1 MGFKAFISDIYSVK
15 STVMSVDDVYNR
27 FGGYGIK
34 SAGVTVNTTTAMQHA
49 TVFACIRDKAE
60 SIGQLPVR
68 LFRMQRDGTEVEI
81 KKGREYRILTKQ
93 PNDFMTMQDLLQ
105 MYVTCRESYGKFYA
119 YIVRNDLGSIAEI
132 IPFRHQ
138 GNVTPNMDMNGNLY
152 YTYVTNDNKPMMAFA
167 GGDVIHIKGNTLDGF
182 TGLSPISYNASAI
195 GLGMAQENHMA
206 KLCKNGAMP
215 KGLLETPNVF
225 QDAKNATRLR
235 EEFDDRYAG
244 TENSG
249 KTVLLENGLKFSPL
263 TISPADSELLL
274 SRQYSQQQI
283 CGIFRVP
290 PRRIGASTVA
300 KQADIEQENKDYYV
314 NSLMPQVVSFEY
326 AMNIITPDN
335 IRVQVDERGFTR
347 GDLASTVEALGKAF
361 SLSAINMNEF
371 REGIGY
377 QSVEFG
383 EYRAIDTNNIT
394 LGTLD
399 QVESLQAEQRALAMA
414 GANNQKKPV
423 KEDENET

>member
-1 MGFKAFISDIYSVK
+1 MSLKSFFSDLYNIK
-15 STVMSVDDVYNR
+15 SAVMSIDDVYNR

-49 TVFACIRDKAE
+49 TVFACIRDKSE

-68 LFRMQRDGTEVEI
+68 LFRMQADGTEIEI
-81 KKGREYRILTKQ
+81 KKGREFRIITKQ
-93 PNDFMTMQDLLQ
+93 PNDFMTMQDFLQ
-105 MYVTCRESYGKFYA
+105 MYVTCRETYGKFYA
-119 YIVRNDLGSIAEI
+119 YVVRNDRGSIAEI

-138 GNVTPNMDMNGNLY
+138 GNVTPQMDMNGNLY
-152 YTYVTNDNKPMMAFA
+152 YTYVTNDNKPKMAFA
-167 GGDVIHIKGNTLDGF
+167 GGDVMHIKGNTLDGF
-182 TGLSPISYNASAI
+182 TGLSPISYNAGAI
-195 GLGMAQENHMA
+195 GLGIAQENHTSNLM
-206 KLCKNGAMP
+206 KNGAMP
-215 KGLLETPNVF
+215 KGLLETPDVF
-225 QDAKNATRLR
+225 KDPAAATRLR

-249 KTVLLENGLKFSPL
+249 KTVLLEGNLKFNAL

-283 CGIFRVP
+283 CGVFRVP

-347 GDLASTVEALGKAF
+347 GDLKSQVEGLGKAF
-361 SLSAINMNEF
+361 SLTAITMNEF

-377 QSVEFG
+377 QPIEYG
-383 EYRAIDTNNIT
+383 EYHAIDTNNIT

-399 QVESLQAEQRALAMA
+399 QVQGLQEEQRAIALSSSQQAE
-414 GANNQKKPV
+414 KPAEE
-423 KEDENET
+423 KPDET

>member
-1 MGFKAFISDIYSVK
+1 
-15 STVMSVDDVYNR
+15 MSIDDVYNR
-27 FGGYGIK
+27 FGSYGTQ
-34 SAGVTVNTTTAMQHA
+34 SAGVTVNTTSAMQHA
-49 TVFACIRDKAE
+49 TVFACIRDKSE

-68 LFRMQRDGTEVEI
+68 LFRMQPDGTEVEI
-81 KKGREYRILTKQ
+81 KKGRDYKILTKQ

-119 YIVRNDLGSIAEI
+119 YIVRNDRGSIAEI
-132 IPFRHQ
+132 IPFRYQ
-138 GNVTPNMDMNGNLY
+138 GNVTAQMDLNGNLY

-167 GGDVIHIKGNTLDGF
+167 GGDVMHIKGNTLDGF
-182 TGLSPISYNASAI
+182 TGLSPIAYNVGSI
-195 GLGMAQENHMA
+195 GLGISQENHMA
-206 KLCKNGAMP
+206 NLCKNGAMP
-215 KGLLETPNVF
+215 KGLLQTDNIF
-225 QDAKNATRLR
+225 QDVKAAVRLR

-314 NSLMPQVVSFEY
+314 NSLMPLVVSFEY
-326 AMNIITPDN
+326 AMNAITPDS
-335 IRVQVDERGFTR
+335 IRVQIDERGFTR
-347 GDLASTVEALGKAF
+347 GDLKSQVEGLGKAF
-361 SLSAINMNEF
+361 SLTAISMNEF

-377 QSVEFG
+377 QPIENG
-383 EYRAIDTNNIT
+383 HYHAIDTNNIT
-394 LGTLD
+394 LGDLD
-399 QVESLQAEQRALAMA
+399 KVEELQAEQRALAMA
-414 GANNQKKPV
+414 STQQTEKPV
-423 KEDENET
+423 EEDNDES